1 MFQGHCHSFICVDM
15 SVLHIWFLQQD
26 VSCRALTEAPPLT
39 CGISVSDFV
48 STLDSVSLTV
58 VTPGHNCSFTL
69 TSPDSGGDGA
79 ECRRRGG
86 GKAINTNETGGGR
99 KRGEEL
105 KIYVA
110 NDTLGVE
117 DGSGEVGGDAFI
129 CTLDELEAG
138 TSYELQVQSQRDE
151 AAANITVCTSKP

>member
-1 MFQGHCHSFICVDM
+1 M
-15 SVLHIWFLQQD
+15 SVLLIWFLQQD
-26 VSCRALTEAPPLT
+26 VSCQALTEAPPLA

-69 TSPDSGGDGA
+69 TSPDAGGDGA
-79 ECRRRGG
+79 ECRRGGG
-86 GKAINTNETGGGR
+86 GKAINTETGEGR

-117 DGSGEVGGDAFI
+117 DGRGEVGGDIFI
-129 CTLDELEAG
+129 CTLDQLEAG

-151 AAANITVCTSKP
+151 AVANITVCTSKP